1 MPAATKVDNKFW
13 KTSFFR
19 NIGPELAR
27 KIPTASRTFERFL
40 NKIDVTTPADLITI
54 NELKEAFFSLKTNK
68 SPGYDEISSNVI
80 INCFSELNDPL
91 KYLFEKSIE
100 KGVFPDALKI
110 ARVTPLFKG
119 GDPSNISNYRPISV
133 LPCFSKILE
142 RIMYNRLYKY
152 LTTEK
157 LLYSKQFDFQT
168 GLSTEHAI
176 VKLVDQIHESFEKDH
191 YTLVVFIDLSKAF
204 DTVDHTILI
213 KKLVP

>member
-1 MPAATKVDNKFW
+1 MEKYLIREFEKNKRGEAD
-13 KTSFFR
+13 FR
-19 NIGPELAR
+19 NA
-27 KIPTASRTFERFL
+27 KNFFYL
-40 NKIDVTTPADLITI
+40 NK
-54 NELKEAFFSLKTNK
+54 EH
-68 SPGYDEISSNVI
+68 VI

-157 LLYSKQFDFQT
+157 LLYSKQFGFQA

-176 VKLVDQIHESFEKDH
+176 VKLVNQIYESFEKDH
-191 YTLVVFIDLSKAF
+191 YTLCVFIDLLIAF
-204 DTVDHTILI
+204 HKLNHVILTKKPDYQNTVYFNN
-213 KKLVP
+213 P

>member
-1 MPAATKVDNKFW
+1 MPAD
-13 KTSFFR
+13 S
-19 NIGPELAR
+19 
-27 KIPTASRTFERFL
+27 
-40 NKIDVTTPADLITI
+40 ITI
-54 NELKEAFFSLKTNK
+54 NELKEAFFSLKTSK
-68 SPGYDEISSNVI
+68 RPGYDEISSNVI
-80 INCFSELNDPL
+80 IKCFSELNEPL

-157 LLYSKQFDFQT
+157 LLYSKQFGFQT

-176 VKLVDQIHESFEKDH
+176 VKLVDQIYESFEKDH
-191 YTLVVFIDLSKAF
+191 YTLGVFIDLSKAF
-204 DTVDHTILI
+204 DAVDHTILI
-213 KKLVP
+213 KLEMYDIKGIFYAPISNNCPNL